1 VSLAGNFTE
10 SGSGQPAQPMGE
22 PGYDGLQE
30 DWVSET
36 VDLDQLDNSQ
46 ISGFRFIQTSDNY
59 VGGNGFTV
67 DNFTISGFQ
76 LGTMGDFNFDNSVNI
91 YDVLGIADLMLFGG
105 DANSSQL
112 EFCDFNENGILDLD
126 DLLSILNLIIG
137 QI

>member
-1 VSLAGNFTE
+1 
-10 SGSGQPAQPMGE
+10 
-22 PGYDGLQE
+22 
-30 DWVSET
+30 
-36 VDLDQLDNSQ
+36 
-46 ISGFRFIQTSDNY
+46 
-59 VGGNGFTV
+59 
-67 DNFTISGFQ
+67 
-76 LGTMGDFNFDNSVNI
+76 MGDFNFDNSVNI